1 MKTKID
7 IELIVAY
14 IKGEIKSSQKKDEIC
29 ELIQTDND
37 WFSAYIDLKTSI
49 VELENT
55 KFEVTPDQLLNPK
68 EEVQTKAVPVF
79 DFKWLLRPQLAL
91 GAACMLIAVV
101 FLSIN
106 REVDDFDLF
115 PGSTLDTSNDF
126 EMMSDDNDPTSGTRS
141 AQPEI
146 GINRIVKLDITNSS
160 LRIFNTSTDQLSIS
174 IDNQGLYKEF
184 ELGMFDS
191 SEIDLLSGENRIIV
205 VNSEMETVQDTTIT
219 INE

>member
-14 IKGEIKSSQKKDEIC
+14 INGEIKSSQKKDEIC

-68 EEVQTKAVPVF
+68 EEIQAEAVPVF
-79 DFKWLLRPQLAL
+79 DIKWLLRPQLAL
-91 GAACMLIAVV
+91 GAACMLIVVV

-115 PGSTLDTSNDF
+115 PSSTLNTSKDF
-126 EMMSDDNDPTSGTRS
+126 EMMSDDNEPTSGTRS
-141 AQPEI
+141 AKPDKSM
-146 GINRIVKLDITNSS
+146 NRIVKIDLTKKS

-191 SEIDLLSGENRIIV
+191 SEIDLLTGENRIIV

>member
-29 ELIQTDND
+29 ELIETDND

-79 DFKWLLRPQLAL
+79 DFKWLLKPQFAI
-91 GAACMLIAVV
+91 GAACMLIVVV
-101 FLSIN
+101 FMSLN
-106 REVDDFDLF
+106 REVDDFEFFSDPSINNLQMA
-115 PGSTLDTSNDF
+115 SDADSIAKLTINENTL
-126 EMMSDDNDPTSGTRS
+126 
-141 AQPEI
+141 
-146 GINRIVKLDITNSS
+146 K
-160 LRIFNTSTDQLSIS
+160 IFNASTDQLSVS
-174 IDNQGLYKEF
+174 INENEF
-184 ELGMFDS
+184 TLSMFDS
-191 SEIDLLSGENRIIV
+191 LDIELINGDNHIV
-205 VNSEMETVQDTTIT
+205 ILNSNMETIKDTI
-219 INE
+219 INY

>member
-68 EEVQTKAVPVF
+68 EEVQIKAVSVF
-79 DFKWLLRPQLAL
+79 DFKLS
-91 GAACMLIAVV
+91 LIH
-101 FLSIN
+101 I
-106 REVDDFDLF
+106 
-115 PGSTLDTSNDF
+115 
-126 EMMSDDNDPTSGTRS
+126 
-141 AQPEI
+141 
-146 GINRIVKLDITNSS
+146 
-160 LRIFNTSTDQLSIS
+160 
-174 IDNQGLYKEF
+174 
-184 ELGMFDS
+184 
-191 SEIDLLSGENRIIV
+191 
-205 VNSEMETVQDTTIT
+205 
-219 INE
+219 

>member
-49 VELENT
+49 VELEST

-68 EEVQTKAVPVF
+68 EEIQTKEVPVF

-91 GAACMLIAVV
+91 GAACMLIVVV

-115 PGSTLDTSNDF
+115 PSSTLNTSKDF
-126 EMMSDDNDPTSGTRS
+126 EMMSDDNEPSSGTRS
-141 AQPEI
+141 AKPDKSM
-146 GINRIVKLDITNSS
+146 NRIVKIDLTKKS

>member
-1 MKTKID
+1 MKTNID

-14 IKGEIKSSQKKDEIC
+14 IKDEIVSPQKKDDIC

-68 EEVQTKAVPVF
+68 EEIQAEAVPVF
-79 DFKWLLRPQLAL
+79 DIKWLLRPQLAL
-91 GAACMLIAVV
+91 GAACMLIVVV

-146 GINRIVKLDITNSS
+146 GMNRIVKLDITNNSFS
-160 LRIFNTSTDQLSIS
+160 LFLS
-174 IDNQGLYKEF
+174 N
-184 ELGMFDS
+184 
-191 SEIDLLSGENRIIV
+191 
-205 VNSEMETVQDTTIT
+205 
-219 INE
+219 